1 MSLLNSGGLDLDK
14 IKIAMAHRGAGV
26 APVFAALEGGY
37 FRDNCL
43 EPELVYYHGHPNSL
57 KALIAG
63 EAQFTNAVGAEL
75 LLANHRHNSD
85 AVVLASAISRSAQQ
99 VAAQASL
106 RTREDLRG
114 KRWGVTFRNDADE
127 CAMIMA
133 FDRWGWIIE
142 RDVEIVVVGNAG
154 ARLDLLLDPAKVDVA
169 IMHAPETFQARKR
182 GYHIVED
189 FGRLDV
195 SFQNSCAAGTR
206 SFGERH
212 PDIVLRYV
220 KAFCQA
226 VHRFRSDAEFG
237 IHVLRKYSG
246 EPDIEVLRPTWVLFA
261 RYMGDMMFPSLE
273 GMRNASA
280 ILRRVGALPEE
291 VAPEDAVDLGPVAA
305 LEADGFFEAL
315 MGARGIAGERVVR
328 SAT

>member
-1 MSLLNSGGLDLDK
+1 MDK

-37 FRDNCL
+37 YRENGL

-57 KALIAG
+57 KAVIAG
-63 EAQFTNAVGAEL
+63 EAQFTNAVGTEL
-75 LLANHRHNSD
+75 LLANHRHHGD
-85 AVVLASAISRSAQQ
+85 AVVLASAISCSAQQ
-99 VAAQASL
+99 VAARPGI

-133 FDRWGWIIE
+133 FDRWGWSIE
-142 RDVEIVVVGNAG
+142 KDVEIVVVGNAG
-154 ARLDLLLDPAKVDVA
+154 ARLDLLLDKARVDAA
-169 IMHAPETFQARKR
+169 IMHAPETFQAPRR

-195 SFQNSCAAGTR
+195 SFQNSCAASTR
-206 SFGERH
+206 SFARSE

-220 KAFCQA
+220 KSFCLA
-226 VHRFRSDAEFG
+226 VHRFRSDAQFG

-246 EPDIEVLRPTWVLFA
+246 ETDIDVLRPTWVLFA

-280 ILRRVGALPEE
+280 ILRRVGALPKE
-291 VAPEDAVDLGPVAA
+291 VAPEEGVDLAPVAA
-305 LEADGFFEAL
+305 LEADGFFESL
-315 MGARGIAGERVVR
+315 MGARSVTG
-328 SAT
+328 

>member
-1 MSLLNSGGLDLDK
+1 LDK

-37 FRDNCL
+37 FRENGL
-43 EPELVYYHGHPNSL
+43 EVELVFYHGHPNSL

-75 LLANHRHNSD
+75 LLANDRHGGD

-99 VAAQASL
+99 VAARPGI

-133 FDRWGWIIE
+133 FDRWGWSIE
-142 RDVEIVVVGNAG
+142 KDVEIVVVGNAG
-154 ARLDLLLDPAKVDVA
+154 ARLDLLLDQTKVDVA
-169 IMHAPETFQARKR
+169 IMHAPETFQAPKR

-195 SFQNSCAAGTR
+195 SFQNSCAASTR
-206 SFGERH
+206 SYMKSH
-212 PDIVLRYV
+212 PDIGLRYV

-226 VHRFRSDAEFG
+226 VHRFRSDAAFG
-237 IHVLRKYSG
+237 MHVLRKYSG
-246 EPDIEVLRPTWVLFA
+246 ETDMEVLRSTWVLFA
-261 RYMGDMMFPSLE
+261 RYMGDMMYPSLE
-273 GMRNASA
+273 GVRNASA
-280 ILRRVGALPEE
+280 ILHRVGALPKQ
-291 VAPEDAVDLGPVAA
+291 VAPEDAVDLNPVLT
-305 LEADGFFEAL
+305 LEMQGFFDTL
-315 MGARGIAGERVVR
+315 MGARDLTGK
-328 SAT
+328 SAA

>member
-1 MSLLNSGGLDLDK
+1 LDR

-37 FRDNCL
+37 FRENGL
-43 EPELVYYHGHPNSL
+43 EPEFVFYHGHPNSL
-57 KALIAG
+57 MAVIAG

-75 LLANHRHNSD
+75 LLANNRHGGD

-99 VAAQASL
+99 VAARPGI

-133 FDRWGWIIE
+133 FDRWGWSIE
-142 RDVEIVVVGNAG
+142 KDVEIVVVGNDG
-154 ARLDLLLDPAKVDVA
+154 ARLDLLLDQSRVDVA
-169 IMHAPETFQARKR
+169 IMHAPETFQAPKR

-195 SFQNSCAAGTR
+195 SFQNSCAASTR
-206 SFGERH
+206 GYMRSH
-212 PDIVLRYV
+212 PDISLRYV
-220 KAFCQA
+220 KSFCQA
-226 VHRFRSDAEFG
+226 VHRFRSDAAFG

-246 EPDIEVLRPTWVLFA
+246 ETDMDVLRQTWVLFA
-261 RYMGDMMFPSLE
+261 RYMGDMMYPSLE

-280 ILRRVGALPEE
+280 ILHRVGALPKQ
-291 VAPEDAVDLGPVAA
+291 VAPEDAVDLGPVTT
-305 LEADGFFEAL
+305 LEAQGFFERL
-315 MGARGIAGERVVR
+315 MGAGDLTGK
-328 SAT
+328 SAA